1 MYSEQKLIK
10 RKNKNTLQ
18 HVARNSMSNHLE
30 ERLSQL
36 KSQFSSGQKELEKMQ
51 QKQNELQITLLKIS
65 GAVQVLEEEITKEKQ
80 SGSQ

>member
-1 MYSEQKLIK
+1 
-10 RKNKNTLQ
+10 
-18 HVARNSMSNHLE
+18 MSNPLE

-51 QKQNELQITLLKIS
+51 EKQNELQVTLLKIS
-65 GAVQVLEEEITKEKQ
+65 GAVQVLEEELTKAKQ